1 MGIKQSLAE
10 LITSFLPMLIIVV
23 FFAILLFSIYKFFIG
38 NRTELGSEK
47 LFPRQLILIGLTLVA
62 AIGVA
67 LSLPVGE
74 SSRSQI
80 IGLIGLVVSGAL
92 AFSSSTI
99 FSNLMAG
106 ILLRITKPFR
116 IGNFISVRDH
126 FGRVTERGLFH
137 TEIQSENRELIT
149 IPNSYLML
157 SAVSTVPNS
166 DAIVSTTLSLGYST
180 HHSRVRPLLE
190 KAATESGL
198 TAPFVHII
206 ELGNYSITYRIS
218 GVLAE
223 AKGLITTKSN
233 LHQNILD
240 VLHHEDIEIMSP
252 TYINQRQ
259 TKSANREIP
268 EQVIDVT
275 RTKPVAAEDIVF
287 DKAEKVLQLEGKKI
301 HLLESIERVED
312 ELKSVKGEEKDR
324 LVNRLN
330 DMRKQ
335 LDIIKQEVRIQLDD
349 EQPKL

>member
-10 LITSFLPMLIIVV
+10 IITSFSPMLIIVV
-23 FFAILLFSIYKFFIG
+23 FFSVLLFSVYKLFIG
-38 NRTELGSEK
+38 NQTKLGSEK

-62 AIGVA
+62 VVGVV

-106 ILLRITKPFR
+106 ILLRITNPFHL
-116 IGNFISVRDH
+116 GNFISVKNH

-137 TEIQSENRELIT
+137 TEIQSSNRELVT

-157 SAVSTVPNS
+157 SAVSTVPDS
-166 DAIVSTTLSLGYST
+166 DAIVSTTLSLGYSI
-180 HHSRVRPLLE
+180 HHSRVSLLLK

-223 AKGLITTKSN
+223 ARGLITTKSN

-252 TYINQRQ
+252 TYMNQRQ
-259 TKSANREIP
+259 TKSAKREIP
-268 EQVIDVT
+268 EQVVDAIE
-275 RTKPVAAEDIVF
+275 TKTVAAEDIVF
-287 DKAEKVLQLEGKKI
+287 DKAEKVLQLESKKTQ
-301 HLLESIERVED
+301 LLEHIERVED
-312 ELKSVKGEEKDR
+312 DLKSVKGEEKDR
-324 LVNRLN
+324 LVNRL
-330 DMRKQ
+330 DGMKRQ
-335 LDIIKQEVRIQLDD
+335 LDILEKEVRIQQDN
-349 EQPKL
+349 EQPEL